1 MLAPRRKDSKTEL
14 GDLRPIT
21 SHGLFTEDQEKDQQ
35 DGTKTNNEII

>member
-14 GDLRPIT
+14 
-21 SHGLFTEDQEKDQQ
+21 GLFTEDQEKDQQ